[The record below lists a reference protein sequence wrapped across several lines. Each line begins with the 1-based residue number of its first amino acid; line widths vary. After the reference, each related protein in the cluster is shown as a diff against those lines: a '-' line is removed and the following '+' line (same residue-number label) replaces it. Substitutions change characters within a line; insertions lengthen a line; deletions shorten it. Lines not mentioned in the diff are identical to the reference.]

1 MTRSGS
7 ASAFGATITDPG
19 RVGAHDHGD
28 EALGPAA
35 QALEQ
40 ARELVP
46 QLAHALDVAAA
57 ELAHSRD
64 GAHLA
69 AEMEHRLKEVETD
82 RDELLARLRDSE
94 AQMGRLM
101 TLYVATYQLHC
112 TLSPEDVQSTIVDIV
127 LNLLGAES
135 FVLLLRPQG
144 EVFYEIAI
152 AHTPDGVLPP
162 LFDDARYPGGDPL
175 VDATLSAGALM
186 FGPTPGSSALAAVP
200 LRVQDVI
207 VGALVVLKLLAHKAG
222 FVNEDSELFDLIGAH
237 AASALV
243 ASRVYAGM
251 ARKLRTL
258 EELLRLV
265 KGG

>member
-1 MTRSGS
+1 
-7 ASAFGATITDPG
+7 
-19 RVGAHDHGD
+19 V
-28 EALGPAA
+28 
-35 QALEQ
+35 
-40 ARELVP
+40 
-46 QLAHALDVAAA
+46 
-57 ELAHSRD
+57 
-64 GAHLA
+64 
-69 AEMEHRLKEVETD
+69 EHRLREVEAD

-112 TLSPEDVQSTIVDIV
+112 TLNPEEVQSTIVDIV

-135 FVLLLRPQG
+135 FVLLLRPAG
-144 EVFYEIAI
+144 EPHYEMAI
-152 AHTPDGVLPP
+152 AHTADGVLPP
-162 LFDDARYPGGDPL
+162 GFEGSRYGGGDPL
-175 VDATLSAGALM
+175 VDATLTDGALM
-186 FGPTPGSSALAAVP
+186 FGPTDGSSALAAVP

-207 VGALVVLKLLAHKAG
+207 VGALVIFKLLAHKQG

-258 EELLRLV
+258 EELLTLV